1 MGDMHRC
8 GVEADFKLRCLITVI
23 AHKLTSRIDVS
34 SGTIDDI
41 FEVLG
46 RTLSMIRHIPYT
58 F

>member
-8 GVEADFKLRCLITVI
+8 GVEADFKLRYLITVI
-23 AHKLTSRIDVS
+23 AQKLTSRIDVS
-34 SGTIDDI
+34 SGTIDDV

-46 RTLSMIRHIPYT
+46 RTLSMIRHILYT